1 MCEFALG
8 CVNEMWVWCMC
19 DILWVREQSID
30 VRCNVLVKVLNHQ
43 VMIWIFEMFIGC
55 IYYSIDVR
63 YQVIF
68 TKCVHAIWWAVLCVS
83 VCACVNMRCEMCEL
97 PFCVVICW
105 SHRIY
110 HCHLMEP
117 SSWIIGAS
125 RANFGVLPVIGCVCI
140 ISRTVHRFR
149 PMSLW
154 ELMMGVFDVLRSPA
168 RGWSSYSISVCQH
181 GSFIGCTWCDRFE
194 EVAEFG
200 EVCRQSIAVRYVNLV
215 PMLDHHYISLW
226 HVLCVML
233 GNLRQVVF
241 GLSFYCTKS
250 VVKWDRGKNP
260 CGETSMPVGGQRL
273 YTACGSVYRSRQK

>member
-1 MCEFALG
+1 MYKGDLPWYDAMRRSEEGRCRRNDVEMRSELYFAIK
-8 CVNEMWVWCMC
+8 VW
-19 DILWVREQSID
+19 W
-30 VRCNVLVKVLNHQ
+30 
-43 VMIWIFEMFIGC
+43 
-55 IYYSIDVR
+55 
-63 YQVIF
+63 
-68 TKCVHAIWWAVLCVS
+68 
-83 VCACVNMRCEMCEL
+83 

-117 SSWIIGAS
+117 SSWIIGTS

-154 ELMMGVFDVLRSPA
+154 KLMMGVFDALRSPD

-200 EVCRQSIAVRYVNLV
+200 EVCRQSIPVRYVNLV

-226 HVLCVML
+226 HVLCVNL
-233 GNLRQVVF
+233 GNHARQSSLDGVRDVS
-241 GLSFYCTKS
+241 L
-250 VVKWDRGKNP
+250 
-260 CGETSMPVGGQRL
+260 L
-273 YTACGSVYRSRQK
+273 Y